1 METHMNLHD
10 TGPLKHTAEEN
21 SLDSFSSDFFY
32 HFFYC
37 VCNNFVL
44 QIIFRENNDTFSF
57 FSGPCTVVFY
67 IRGFPLLL
75 RMSSSLA
82 STF

>member
-10 TGPLKHTAEEN
+10 TGPSKHTAEEN
-21 SLDSFSSDFFY
+21 SLDRFSSDFFLP
-32 HFFYC
+32 FFYC
-37 VCNNFVL
+37 VRNNFVL
-44 QIIFRENNDTFSF
+44 QIIVRENSDTFSF

-67 IRGFPLLL
+67 IQGFPLLL

>member
-1 METHMNLHD
+1 MNLHD
-10 TGPLKHTAEEN
+10 TGPSKHTAEEN
-21 SLDSFSSDFFY
+21 SLDSFSSDFFFT
-32 HFFYC
+32 FFYC

-44 QIIFRENNDTFSF
+44 QIVFRENNDTFSF

-67 IRGFPLLL
+67 IQGFPLPL